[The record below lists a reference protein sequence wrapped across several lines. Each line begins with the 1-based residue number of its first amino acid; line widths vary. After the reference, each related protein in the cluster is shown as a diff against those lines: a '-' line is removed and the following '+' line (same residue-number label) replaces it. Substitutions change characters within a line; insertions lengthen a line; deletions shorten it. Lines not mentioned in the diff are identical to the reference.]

1 MGKNVLCIIENSV
14 SQMLFAC
21 GPPLSLIYL
30 CGHLVVDA
38 VPYKKLFY
46 FHIVDICIRM
56 ILLLLFT
63 ILFPF

>member
-1 MGKNVLCIIENSV
+1 MGENVLCIIENSV
-14 SQMLFAC
+14 SQTLFAF

-30 CGHLVVDA
+30 CGYPVVDA
-38 VPYKKLFY
+38 LTYKKLFY

-63 ILFPF
+63 ILFCF